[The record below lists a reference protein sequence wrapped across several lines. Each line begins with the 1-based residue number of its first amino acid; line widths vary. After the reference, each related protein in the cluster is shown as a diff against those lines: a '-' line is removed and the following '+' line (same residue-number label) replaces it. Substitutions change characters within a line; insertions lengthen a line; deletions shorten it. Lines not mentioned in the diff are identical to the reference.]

1 MGEMSGGQK
10 MAKTAHKGLLL
21 DSSLIDVASFHSV
34 PCLLLW
40 LNWKASQGGKN
51 SPNLSPKGQIW
62 SAIPLPCLFINWL
75 MYLLR

>member
-1 MGEMSGGQK
+1 MGKCQGGKKWQK
-10 MAKTAHKGLLL
+10 QPTKGCYWIL
-21 DSSLIDVASFHSV
+21 HSV

-51 SPNLSPKGQIW
+51 SPDLSPKGQIW